1 MADNVLL
8 PVVLSELI
16 DSDDEKPRRGEIRDW
31 LKRREKF
38 GIYHTLILELMV
50 EDPCS
55 FKQMFHMSVMDFE
68 IVLQHISDLITYY
81 FSE

>member
-16 DSDDEKPRRGEIRDW
+16 DSDDEKLRRGEIRDW

-55 FKQMFHMSVMDFE
+55 FKQMFHMSVMDLE